1 MVTKDQIVA
10 SIVPFVCAS
19 FMVYLG
25 YDGLY
30 GDHGVVNL
38 LRLNEQVER
47 LEVELAAREKEAS
60 LLEVRTK
67 LLRPESLDLDLLD
80 ERARAMLGYAH
91 PNDLVIIEPAE

>member
-38 LRLNEQVER
+38 LRLNDQVER
-47 LEVELAAREKEAS
+47 LEVELAEREKEAA
-60 LLEVRTK
+60 LLEVRTR

-80 ERARAMLGYAH
+80 ERARAMLGYAD
-91 PNDLVIIEPAE
+91 PRDLVIIEPVE

>member
-1 MVTKDQIVA
+1 MVKKDQIVA

-38 LRLNEQVER
+38 LRLNDQVER
-47 LEVELAAREKEAS
+47 LEMELAEREKETA
-60 LLEVRTK
+60 LLEVRTR

-80 ERARAMLGYAH
+80 ERARAMLGYAN
-91 PNDLVIIEPAE
+91 PNDLVIIEPVE